1 MSLLDATSRYERQE
15 PFFVVA
21 LAAGDQFIF
30 RNPSTRLEFD
40 SIRQAATEFATLV
53 REGRAGDAL
62 EPYRF
67 ASPATLEVV
76 AILSRLF
83 VKATFPDGENEPQVI
98 ESVSQAEWLELSE
111 KRWQLFET
119 IRDGVNQQVS
129 ERGMLLRVQAL
140 DDAKKKSNPTPSSE
154 KNSEP
159 PCECGA
165 DTPPN

>member
-21 LAAGDQFIF
+21 LAAGDQFVF
-30 RNPSTRLEFD
+30 RNPSSRAEFD
-40 SIRQAATEFATLV
+40 SIRQAASEFAQVV
-53 REGRAGDAL
+53 REGRAGQAM

-67 ASPATLEVV
+67 TPPATLEVV
-76 AILSRLF
+76 AILSSLF
-83 VKATFPDGENEPQVI
+83 VRATFPDGENEPQVI
-98 ESVSQAEWLELSE
+98 ESVSQIEWLELSE

-119 IRDGVNQQVS
+119 IKDGVNQQVS

-140 DDAKKKSNPTPSSE
+140 EDAKKKSKPTPSSE
-154 KNSEP
+154 KSSEP
-159 PCECGA
+159 PCGCGG